1 MPGEFRRRDRP
12 ARILLARWSMVK
24 RRPSPSS
31 TARLVRWTVGLLG
44 AGIIVLG
51 TVASSTSPVRSA
63 TSPVPETP
71 AIERGRYL
79 THDVAM
85 CVQCHSPRDER
96 GEIIRSQEFRGAP
109 IPVESPFPRN
119 SWASRAPNI
128 RGVSAYPEGALI
140 QLLREGITKN
150 GTTPERPMPPFRM
163 SREDA
168 EAIAAYLRSLD

>member
-1 MPGEFRRRDRP
+1 MLRSTDVREPAARKFRVAGILPGRQ
-12 ARILLARWSMVK
+12 RIAAGLLLAC
-24 RRPSPSS
+24 
-31 TARLVRWTVGLLG
+31 AAIIG
-44 AGIIVLG
+44 A
-51 TVASSTSPVRSA
+51 VASSPSPTRSPA
-63 TSPVPETP
+63 PVPETS

-96 GEIIRSQEFRGAP
+96 GRIVRSQEFRGAP
-109 IPVESPFPRN
+109 IPVESPSPR
-119 SWASRAPNI
+119 SPWASRAPNI
-128 RGVSAYPEGALI
+128 GGVDAYPEAALV

-150 GTTPERPMPPFRM
+150 GTPPQRPMPPFRM

>member
-1 MPGEFRRRDRP
+1 
-12 ARILLARWSMVK
+12 MVI
-24 RRPSPSS
+24 RRPPPSS
-31 TARLVRWTVGLLG
+31 TACLVRWTVGLLG
-44 AGIIVLG
+44 AGIIILG

-63 TSPVPETP
+63 GTAAPESP

-96 GEIIRSQEFRGAP
+96 GEIVRSQEFRGAP
-109 IPVESPFPRN
+109 IPLESPFPR
-119 SWASRAPNI
+119 SPWASRAPNI
-128 RGVSAYPEGALI
+128 RGVDAYPEAALI

-150 GTTPERPMPPFRM
+150 GTPPQRPMPPFRM